1 MRKIWIILQKEWWDL
16 RGQKGLWIS
25 FLIFPLVMVLA
36 GGSSLAASA
45 SSTGGGIHIP
55 VTGFNNNPL
64 LAGLS
69 QAELAQTFQGA
80 ASRTI
85 FFMIPMVVSTI
96 LAAHSV
102 AGEKAG
108 RTLEPVLATPL
119 RTWQLLAAKSLAA
132 LIPTTIATWL
142 AGLAYGIEVGVMAL
156 SPRVFGLIIT
166 PGWVAAMLITVPI
179 MGLIPIGIT
188 VIVSSRSNDVR
199 TAQQISTLIGLALG
213 IGLIFVTTTLPLT
226 LLTVLGIAV
235 LLLLVGAG
243 IIGVATWL
251 FQREVILTRWA

>member
-1 MRKIWIILQKEWWDL
+1 MKKIWIILQKEWWDL
-16 RGQKGLWIS
+16 GGQRGLWIS
-25 FLIFPLVMVLA
+25 FLIFPLVMVFAA
-36 GGSSLAASA
+36 GGSLAG
-45 SSTGGGIHIP
+45 SSTSGGIHIP
-55 VTGFNNNPL
+55 ITGFSTDPA
-64 LAGLS
+64 LAGMS
-69 QAELAQTFQGA
+69 PSEVAQAFGGV
-80 ASRTI
+80 ASRTV

-132 LIPTTIATWL
+132 LVPTSIATWVAGIAYVVEVAVL
-142 AGLAYGIEVGVMAL
+142 AQ
-156 SPRVFGLIIT
+156 SPKVFGLIIT

-188 VIVSSRSNDVR
+188 VIISSRSTDVR

-213 IGLIFVTTTLPLT
+213 IGLIFVTTSVPLT
-226 LLTVLGIAV
+226 VLNVLGIAV
-235 LLLLVGAG
+235 LLLLLGAG
-243 IIGVATWL
+243 ILWVATRL